1 MLKAGDRIGDW
12 IIESPLG
19 EGGMGAVFR
28 VHSALSERVDAA
40 LKVMKPSLEPDARAR
55 FVREAEALA
64 ELRHPAIVASWPSA
78 RTPAADSCTWSWSWR
93 RGRR

>member
-28 VHSALSERVDAA
+28 VHSALSERVDR
-40 LKVMKPSLEPDARAR
+40 PSR
-55 FVREAEALA
+55 
-64 ELRHPAIVASWPSA
+64 
-78 RTPAADSCTWSWSWR
+78 
-93 RGRR
+93 